1 LTTEEIYYVRADAVR
16 RASALLASRDET
28 QIIRYETEPTHRM
41 AVPLPPLPPKRLSR
55 RSRRRSR
62 PGTGSPRR
70 AVTVA
75 LVLFILVLLG
85 TIVVA
90 GQSF

>member
-1 LTTEEIYYVRADAVR
+1 MTDPVYFVRADAVG

-41 AVPLPPLPPKRLSR
+41 AVPLPPQLPKRLSR

-75 LVLFILVLLG
+75 LVLLILVLLG
-85 TIVVA
+85 AILVA